1 MKTTKTISV
10 VMCLLAAILLAGC
23 QTGSANRVKVVAIA
37 DSCVTNG
44 FAMTRYTVTDA
55 VSSAGFLPVLIPRIS
70 DTNLL
75 AKAMDKADALLITGS
90 VKGDAG
96 PGRVKFE
103 HMLMRMAIERGL
115 PVVGLCHGHQ
125 CINLYFGGKIGRIP
139 KDLSPQIV
147 HHGKESPYVKDCF
160 HMVNIKPGS
169 NMFKWFGAERVE
181 INTSHNFHITELGEG
196 LEVTARADDG
206 VIEAVEHR
214 TLPVTGFQ
222 FHPER
227 IFRRDPRCL
236 RIIREALERQA
247 QSQ

>member
-1 MKTTKTISV
+1 
-10 VMCLLAAILLAGC
+10 
-23 QTGSANRVKVVAIA
+23 
-37 DSCVTNG
+37 
-44 FAMTRYTVTDA
+44 
-55 VSSAGFLPVLIPRIS
+55 
-70 DTNLL
+70 
-75 AKAMDKADALLITGS
+75 
-90 VKGDAG
+90 
-96 PGRVKFE
+96 
-103 HMLMRMAIERGL
+103 
-115 PVVGLCHGHQ
+115 
-125 CINLYFGGKIGRIP
+125 
-139 KDLSPQIV
+139 
-147 HHGKESPYVKDCF
+147 
-160 HMVNIKPGS
+160 MVNIKPGS